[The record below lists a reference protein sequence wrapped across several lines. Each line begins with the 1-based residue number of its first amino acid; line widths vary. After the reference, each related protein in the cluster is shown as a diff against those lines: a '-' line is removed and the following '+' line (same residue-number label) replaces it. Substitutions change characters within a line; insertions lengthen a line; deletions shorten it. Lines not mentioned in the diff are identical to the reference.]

1 MDRLG
6 QYLVE
11 RNLISEDQL
20 NEALQCQAVFGGR
33 LGTNLVELGYLSLED
48 LARLLGVRAGLP
60 VAPVEWLESPQPDAL
75 EAIPRELCEQLKLLP
90 MRVED
95 GAIHVAMMDATNA
108 GQIDSIQEQTQLDIK
123 PYVVPELRM
132 YVWLERHMGVRRQ
145 IRFAR
150 LGRQYSRGSSPG
162 TLVGDPTG
170 PDPRA
175 ERLRELG
182 MQPLAVGEELTQ
194 EGDEMQGVE
203 IVVEEPQLPEL
214 DIRELIVDEE
224 QDTDVLMP
232 PANPS
237 ETVEL
242 ERKLE
247 QAASRDDVAENALRL
262 ARGHVAVAALFV
274 VNKGMLQGF
283 RGAGGRLERQDIGG
297 ILLPTAADSCL
308 REPATSGVPQRVR
321 GVSGDIN
328 QRLLRALA
336 RENPLEVGGFP
347 VRIRGR
353 IINVLYVDNG
363 DDPISSTAFAALQAL
378 CERIGAGY
386 ENVILLNKQSAQKS
400 SEAGSS

>member
-1 MDRLG
+1 MERLG

-75 EAIPRELCEQLKLLP
+75 DAVPRELCEQLKLLP

-95 GAIHVAMMDATNA
+95 GAIHIAMMDPTDPSQLATLA
-108 GQIDSIQEQTQLDIK
+108 AETKLQVK
-123 PYVVPELRM
+123 PYTVPELRM

-150 LGRQYSRGSSPG
+150 LGRQYSRGAAPG
-162 TLVGDPTG
+162 TLVGGPTG

-182 MQPLAVGEELTQ
+182 MQPLGVGEELTQ

-203 IVVEEPQLPEL
+203 ILVEEPQLPEL
-214 DIRELIVDEE
+214 DIRDLIVEE
-224 QDTDVLMP
+224 RDDSLKAPTS
-232 PANPS
+232 PA

-242 ERKLE
+242 ERRLE
-247 QAASRDDVAENALRL
+247 QATSRDVVAECALRL
-262 ARGHVAVAALFV
+262 ARAHVTVAALFV

-283 RGAGGRLERQDIGG
+283 RGAGGRLEKQDIGG

-308 REPATSGVPQRVR
+308 REPANTGAPFRVR
-321 GVSGDIN
+321 GVSGEIN
-328 QRLLRALA
+328 QRLLRALG

-353 IINVLYVDNG
+353 VVNVLYVDNG
-363 DDPISSTAFAALQAL
+363 ENPISSTAFAALQAL

-386 ENVILLNKQSAQKS
+386 ENVILLAKQSARKATQ
-400 SEAGSS
+400 